1 MKYRK
6 GYAHGRAHSKEK
18 VQEAI
23 KLREDGVILREIA
36 SQTGISL
43 DTLKDWFSRKKR
55 GHIYED

>member
-1 MKYRK
+1 MNYRK